1 MDQAALAQFV
11 GTALVD
17 TWFRRDAAG
26 GDMQEL
32 FEVLAEA
39 RLPEP
44 PIPDAL
50 RPGFTALEPRNFAT
64 RPMDAMDMY
73 LFDAYLIEAL
83 CADVEPY
90 VAVSHAGHGVNSYAL
105 NYHLVYGPLLLFT
118 QGHFGG
124 IYGDAERD
132 RAELAEQFRECAD
145 LIAAVDRLGGA
156 AARHPRLFVAFSPMR
171 RIAVCAPHPGRVEDK
186 DAAYTW
192 LAGADTWPE
201 PTPAWSSA
209 RRERRAPGARDRPR
223 PLALALHRL
232 RGDGG

>member
-1 MDQAALAQFV
+1 
-11 GTALVD
+11 
-17 TWFRRDAAG
+17 
-26 GDMQEL
+26 MQEL
-32 FEVLAEA
+32 SEAFAKA

-50 RPGFTALEPRNFAT
+50 RPGLMALGPWNFGT

-73 LFDAYLIEAL
+73 LFDAYLYEAL

-90 VAVSHAGHGVNSYAL
+90 VAVSHAGHGVSSYAL
-105 NYHLVYGPLLLFT
+105 NYHLVYGPLLLFV

-171 RIAVCAPHPGRVEDK
+171 QIAVCAPHPGRVADRHAANAWLTRA
-186 DAAYTW
+186 DA
-192 LAGADTWPE
+192 WPE
-201 PTPAWSSA
+201 PARAWSTLPGD
-209 RRERRAPGARDRPR
+209 RREGGAGDRPR
-223 PLALALHRL
+223 LLAQALHQL
-232 RGDGG
+232 TGA